1 MKVVNEGKRR
11 RTSIFVAV
19 TWPWEKI
26 LNGNDCRITYYLW
39 LVENNVGEYTARLFF
54 AFFSSLNFFLPVQS
68 T

>member
-1 MKVVNEGKRR
+1 VKVVNEGKRR

-39 LVENNVGEYTARLFF
+39 LVENNVGE
-54 AFFSSLNFFLPVQS
+54 
-68 T
+68 